1 MEKRNSIEKM
11 NAYIE
16 EKQND
21 QDFQQKMKIIPIF
34 FLEFYR
40 VIIGSFLLFFVPQ
53 KCEDD
58 LCSLFHN
65 LGNTD
70 PIIQAGMIMNLVNFI
85 GFVCL
90 YGIELKRESKL
101 IHYLEVNR
109 HKPVDNESVG
119 EELLKIDEDKIMSIW
134 NIDKLYYRCGTF
146 LFYFYIANVILSCFG
161 ISKQYMDSSTVVALV
176 TNVLFMSGKI
186 SDIRAIVNTPENVFY
201 SAYIKSR
208 TQFND
213 VDPDKLKS
221 LENEKNKRNNNKN
234 NKNNNDGFTDILENL
249 ENQVSQVSFKEEVQ
263 QHIISRDSEE
273 LLEKVE
279 ELNQEINEELNNK
292 K

>member
-161 ISKQYMDSSTVVALV
+161 ISKQYMDSSTIVALV

-249 ENQVSQVSFKEEVQ
+249 ENQVSQVSFKEEVNN
-263 QHIISRDSEE
+263 I
-273 LLEKVE
+273 LF
-279 ELNQEINEELNNK
+279 QEIPKNF
-292 K
+292 

>member
-146 LFYFYIANVILSCFG
+146 LFYFYIANVVLSCFG

-221 LENEKNKRNNNKN
+221 LENEKNK
-234 NKNNNDGFTDILENL
+234 KNNNDGFTDILENL
-249 ENQVSQVSFKEEVQ
+249 ENQASQVSFKEGVE
-263 QHIISRDSEE
+263 QHIIPRDSEE

-279 ELNQEINEELNNK
+279 VLNQEINEELNNK